1 MGVYLGGNLI
11 EQIKSDEKASESL
24 GEILGLLS
32 AKFEIGK
39 IIYANG
45 PGSFMGLKVAY
56 LTLCTFC
63 VARGLEFYGVDGFAL
78 NGAKP
83 IRANKNMSFVLKN
96 GAISLQRVEPHEFE
110 LPISLDGLELIAD
123 ALPNYVID
131 AV

>member
-1 MGVYLGGNLI
+1 MTIAIANLDSKYKI
-11 EQIKSDEKASESL
+11 N
-24 GEILGLLS
+24 
-32 AKFEIGK
+32 K

-63 VARGLEFYGVDGFAL
+63 IARGLELYGVDGFSL
-78 NGAKP
+78 NGFRP
-83 IRANKNMSFVLKN
+83 IRANKNMSFVLENSK
-96 GAISLQRVEPHEFE
+96 ISLQKIEPCEFE
-110 LPISLDGLELIAD
+110 LPKKLDGLNLMAD

>member
-1 MGVYLGGNLI
+1 M
-11 EQIKSDEKASESL
+11 EQIQSDEKASE
-24 GEILGLLS
+24 ILTIAIANLDS
-32 AKFEIGK
+32 KYKINK

-63 VARGLEFYGVDGFAL
+63 IARGLELYGVDGFSL
-78 NGAKP
+78 NGFRP
-83 IRANKNMSFVLKN
+83 IRANKNMSFVLENSK
-96 GAISLQRVEPHEFE
+96 ISLQKIEPCEFE
-110 LPISLDGLELIAD
+110 LPKKLDGLDLMAD

>member
-32 AKFEIGK
+32 AKFEISK

-56 LTLCTFC
+56 LTQF
-63 VARGLEFYGVDGFAL
+63 
-78 NGAKP
+78 
-83 IRANKNMSFVLKN
+83 
-96 GAISLQRVEPHEFE
+96 
-110 LPISLDGLELIAD
+110 
-123 ALPNYVID
+123 
-131 AV
+131 